1 MNFEFL
7 KKATGLETL
16 YECCNKAEQL
26 ALSFPDM
33 SCTSARTALE
43 YLVSIVYGSISNFD
57 DSSRTLF
64 EKVTDPVFVNYI
76 NDETILTAIHTV
88 RMNGNNGA
96 HGNMVTPLVACKTLE
111 QLQYA
116 VGEICINMGAVD
128 DYPPFVS
135 PLNRAQK
142 AAKAPSSPKTPA
154 TPESPSASSAT
165 PAPTKEQI
173 AYFAPKLR
181 RAKFNVSRR
190 RDESENRKLFV
201 EASLRESHWPIANSS
216 NRAVPSTAS
225 INMSLDD
232 GSEIDYILY
241 GKDGKPLAVIDFS
254 HSGSNPIEGR
264 ASAQH
269 AAEVLKTRYGYLPT
283 AYYVSGYHIY
293 CIDCLGFP
301 VRRVF
306 GFHSIDELDLLK
318 QRASGRK
325 DIVNPTIDDEI
336 TNRPYQKAAI
346 TAICRAFSDKRRR
359 SLVVMATG
367 TGKTR
372 VSISAVDVLLRAGW
386 IKNVLFLADRTSLVR
401 QAHRNFNKLLPDV
414 TTSVFTGT
422 SDSRDKNA
430 RIVFATYQTMIRMV
444 DGDAREFGIGRFDL
458 IIVDEAHRSLFSKF
472 GRLFNYFDALMIGL
486 TATPRSDQDKST
498 YDVFQLPEAE
508 PDFAYE
514 LEDAIRDK
522 YLVGFEIR
530 DRTTEGLRRGISYD
544 DLSDEEKAQIEE
556 EFGEDIDTILKV
568 SDESGRVVIKPDS
581 RTINIPTIDL
591 MLADLM
597 QEGLKINAND
607 TLGKTIIFAKS
618 HKEAEVITQRFS
630 VLYPNLG
637 ADFCKLIDSQ
647 VEDAL
652 KLVDSF
658 GERDKLPQI
667 AVSVDMLDTGID
679 VPDALNLVFFKA
691 VRSKIK
697 FLQMV
702 GRGTRLSKDIFGP
715 GNDKKGFLVFDYYDN
730 FRYFGTHDTWS
741 TVKGSGMGQK
751 ATSQNV
757 VRDKLMLDV
766 LAQLQGNKHRTPF
779 ETTRMHALK
788 DYFESGVHA
797 LNNDAIE
804 VDRNI
809 AFVNKYRT
817 DGAWDALTESQTT
830 EIEERILPLLPHEP
844 EPAKVK
850 SFDILIYTV
859 EAQYDEYIESGK
871 DPRAIRRGFQRLGDD
886 FTRRMNELLKLKSIP
901 EILEKEKLIIDMID
915 GAYLL
920 DDYSLERAEQ
930 VRNELRGLMQ
940 YIPDRQEYYIVN
952 MPDSL
957 IKGEDVDGLQGKTY
971 ADRYEEYLRDD
982 DNIAL
987 SKLRMLEPLTNE
999 EKKEL
1004 KDAFTKRLGTE
1015 TEYAAWSNNTPLL
1028 SYLRKRVG
1036 ISEQAIESK
1045 LGHILNNPSLS
1056 SEQLAFIEQ
1065 VVEYARANGDVESKT
1080 LLQTSPFNSYDFNT
1094 LFGEKFPLL
1103 RDLLD
1108 TLHKPVVW

>member
-7 KKATGLETL
+7 QKATGLESL
-16 YECCNKAEQL
+16 YEYCNKAEKL
-26 ALSFPDM
+26 ALPFPDM
-33 SCTSARTALE
+33 SCTSARSALE
-43 YLVSIVYGSISNFD
+43 YLVSIVYGSIYYSD
-57 DSSRTLF
+57 DPSRTLF
-64 EKVTDPVFVNYI
+64 EKVTDPIFVNYI
-76 NDETILTAIHTV
+76 NDETIITAIHTV
-88 RMNGNNGA
+88 RMNGNSGA
-96 HGNMVTPLVACKTLE
+96 HGNTVTPLVACKTLE

-135 PLNRAQK
+135 PLSLTKKNEE
-142 AAKAPSSPKTPA
+142 APAPPKTPT
-154 TPESPSASSAT
+154 TPELSSAPSA
-165 PAPTKEQI
+165 PIAPTEELI
-173 AYFAPKLR
+173 ARFAPKLR

-201 EASLRESHWPIANSS
+201 EASLRESHWQIANNS
-216 NRAVPSTAS
+216 NQAVPSTAS
-225 INMSLDD
+225 INMLLND
-232 GSEIDYILY
+232 GSQIDYVLY

-269 AAEVLKTRYGYLPT
+269 AAEVLKVHYGYLPT

-306 GFHSIDELDLLK
+306 GFHSLEELDLLK
-318 QRASGRK
+318 QRISSRK
-325 DIVNPTIDDEI
+325 DITDPVISDDI
-336 TNRPYQKAAI
+336 TNRDYQKDAI
-346 TAICRAFSDKRRR
+346 RAICRAFSGNRRR

-372 VSISAVDVLLRAGW
+372 VSISTVDVLLRAGW
-386 IKNVLFLADRTSLVR
+386 VKNVLFLADRTSLVR
-401 QAHRNFNKLLPDV
+401 QAHRNFNKLLPDI

-422 SDSRDKNA
+422 SDNRDKNA

-444 DGDAREFGIGRFDL
+444 DGDTREFGIGRFDL
-458 IIVDEAHRSLFSKF
+458 IIVDEAHRSLFSKY

-486 TATPRSDQDKST
+486 TATPRNDQDKST

-514 LEDAIRDK
+514 LEEAIQDK

-530 DRTTEGLRRGISYD
+530 DRTTEGLRRGISYE
-544 DLSDEEKAQIEE
+544 DLSEEDKAQIEK
-556 EFGEDIDTILKV
+556 EFGEDLDTILKV

-618 HKEAEVITQRFS
+618 HKEAEVITQRFNT
-630 VLYPNLG
+630 LYPNLG

-658 GERDKLPQI
+658 GERGKLPQI

-679 VPDALNLVFFKA
+679 VPDALNLVFFKT

-715 GNDKKGFLVFDYYDN
+715 ESDKKGFLVFDYYDN

-751 ATSQNV
+751 VTSQNV
-757 VRDKLMLDV
+757 VRDKLMLNV
-766 LAQLQGNKHRTPF
+766 LVQLQNKKHRTSF
-779 ETTRMHALK
+779 ETAHMHTLK
-788 DYFESGVHA
+788 DYFESGVRG

-817 DGAWDALTESQTT
+817 DGAWDALTERQTD
-830 EIEERILPLLPHEP
+830 EIEERILPLLSHEP

-850 SFDILIYTV
+850 SFDILVYAV
-859 EAQYDEYIESGK
+859 EAQYDEYVESGK
-871 DPRAIRRGFQRLGDD
+871 DPRSIRRGFQHLGND

-901 EILEKEKLIIDMID
+901 DILQKEKLIIDMID

-920 DDYSLERAEQ
+920 DDYSLERAEY
-930 VRNELRGLMQ
+930 VRLELRDLMQ

-952 MPDSL
+952 VPDSL
-957 IKGEDVDGLQGKTY
+957 IKGENADGLQGKTY
-971 ADRYEEYLRDD
+971 SDRFEEYLQHD
-982 DNIAL
+982 DNVAL
-987 SKLRMLEPLTNE
+987 SKLRTLDPLTDE
-999 EKKEL
+999 EKNEL
-1004 KDAFTKRLGTE
+1004 RDAFTKRLGTE
-1015 TEYAAWSNNTPLL
+1015 AEYAAWSNNAPLL

-1036 ISEQAIESK
+1036 ISETAIEAK
-1045 LGHILNNPSLS
+1045 LGHILKDPSLS
-1056 SEQLAFIEQ
+1056 NEQLAFIEQ
-1065 VVEYARANGDVESKT
+1065 VVEYARVNGDIEAKT
-1080 LLQTSPFNSYDFNT
+1080 LLQTSPFNSYDLNV
-1094 LFGEKFPLL
+1094 LFGEKLTLL
-1103 RDLLD
+1103 KELLD
-1108 TLHKPVVW
+1108 TLHKPMVW